1 MTRRILLLILV
12 PVATLAAAAATW
24 MIATDRTYAG
34 RVLPGV
40 RIEGALVSG
49 LGASELAARIQVLA
63 GPALVRPVTLRA
75 AAYEATLT
83 ASALGLTADVARTSA
98 AALAAGRTGSLLDR
112 VRDRAVMLRTPTDVR
127 IVYQYDA
134 AAARDA
140 IAGVVSSL
148 VAEPRDAAVTV
159 TRGRLTVVGPSQ
171 DGVVVDIPSSTV
183 RLIAALVHRQ
193 PEVRLAVELR
203 RPAFTTE
210 MADQMTEPVARF
222 TTTFPFNPDRVHN
235 IRLAASA
242 LRGLLLP
249 PGALLSYNQVV
260 GPRLPERGYRKAPVL
275 INNELVPGDGG
286 GVCQVSSTLF
296 NAALLADMAVESRT
310 NHSRPVPYLAAGRD
324 ATVEYGSID
333 LRLRNTTGRPLFLW
347 TEVGPRSL
355 TVSVFGAPQ
364 PGREVAIAVTDQIVI
379 PAPSHTVVKRDPE
392 IPAGERTIEPARSGM
407 RSRTVRVVRQEG
419 RVVRQEVVAVNY
431 YHPTPRTIKVGTGEP
446 PRKVSNRDNR
456 DSVP

>member
-1 MTRRILLLILV
+1 MRRALLLIVV
-12 PVATLAAAAATW
+12 PVVTLAAMVFSW
-24 MIATDRTYAG
+24 MIATDLTHAG

-40 RIEGALVSG
+40 RVEGAPVSG
-49 LGASELAARIQVLA
+49 LGAMELAARIEAFA

-75 AAYEATLT
+75 AAHEATLT
-83 ASALGLTADVARTSA
+83 ASALGLTPDVARTAA
-98 AALAAGRTGSLLDR
+98 AALAAGRTGSLLER
-112 VRDRAVMLRTPTDVR
+112 VRARTAMLRTPTDVR
-127 IVYQYDA
+127 MVYQYNA

-140 IAGVVSSL
+140 LAGFVSTL
-148 VAEPRDAAVTV
+148 VAEPRDAEVTV
-159 TRGRLTVVGPSQ
+159 TRGRLTVVNPSQ
-171 DGVVVDIPSSTV
+171 DGVIVDIPSSTV

-210 MADQMTEPVARF
+210 MADQMAEPVARF
-222 TTTFPFNPDRVHN
+222 TTRFPYNPDRVHN
-235 IRLAASA
+235 IHLAAAA

-249 PGALLSYNQVV
+249 PGAVLSYNQAV

-296 NAALLADMAVESRT
+296 NTALLADMGVESRT

-324 ATVEYGSID
+324 ATVAYGSID

-347 TEVGPRSL
+347 TEVGARSL

-364 PGREVAIAVTDQIVI
+364 PGREVAIVVTDQSVI
-379 PAPSHTVVKRDPE
+379 PAPAHTVVKRDPE
-392 IPAGERTIEPARSGM
+392 TPAGETKIEPARTGL
-407 RSRTVRVVRQEG
+407 RSRTVRVVRQDG
-419 RVVRQEVVAVNY
+419 QTLRQEVVAVNY
-431 YHPTPRTIKVGTGEP
+431 YHPTPRTVKVGTGEP
-446 PRKVSNRDNR
+446 LRKVSNR
-456 DSVP
+456 SSTP

>member
-1 MTRRILLLILV
+1 MTRRILLLV
-12 PVATLAAAAATW
+12 VAPIVALAAVAVTW
-24 MIATDRTYAG
+24 MMATDRTYAG

-49 LGASELAARIQVLA
+49 LGASQLAARIQALA
-63 GPALVRPVTLRA
+63 GPALARPVTLKA
-75 AAYEATLT
+75 VAHEVTLT
-83 ASALGLTADVARTSA
+83 ASALGVTPDVARTSA
-98 AALAAGRTGSLLDR
+98 AALAVGRTGSLLDR
-112 VRDRAVMLRTPTDVR
+112 LRDRAVMLRIPTDVR

-134 AAARDA
+134 VVARDA
-140 IAGVVSSL
+140 IARFVSLLVV
-148 VAEPRDAAVTV
+148 EPQDAAVTV
-159 TRGRLTVVGPSQ
+159 TRGRLTVVSPSQ
-171 DGVVVDIPSSTV
+171 DGVVVDIPLSTV
-183 RLIAALVHRQ
+183 RLIAALVHWQ
-193 PEVRLAVELR
+193 PEVRLAFELR
-203 RPAFTTE
+203 RPAFITE
-210 MADQMTEPVARF
+210 MADQMAEPVAQF
-222 TTTFPFNPDRVHN
+222 TTTFAYNPDRVHN

-347 TEVGPRSL
+347 TEVSSRSL
-355 TVSVFGAPQ
+355 TVSIFGAPQ
-364 PGREVAIAVTDQIVI
+364 PGREVAIIVTDQIVI
-379 PAPSHTVVKRDPE
+379 PAPSHTVVKRDAE
-392 IPAGERTIEPARSGM
+392 IPAGESKIEPARSGL

-419 RVVRQEVVAVNY
+419 RVVRQEVVAANY
-431 YHPTPRTIKVGTGEP
+431 YQPTPRTIKMGTGEP
-446 PRKVSNRDNR
+446 PRKASNRN
-456 DSVP
+456 SMP